1 MGSMRFDTSQSM
13 RLGQQMKLSPKMIQ
27 SMEILH
33 MALPALQERIEQELE
48 SNIALETLEPGLEL
62 EGLEADAVHEELE
75 RERKESE
82 RLAREGE
89 RELVIG
95 ADGEAADFERLD
107 GMEQAYG
114 DGFIEQDSALPRNTH
129 REQGDGDSK
138 MAAMANA
145 PSRGESLVDQLL
157 GQWTFVEAEEDVL
170 AAGRVII
177 EYVRDDGLLDADL
190 EMIQEQ
196 KVASGGYELTQDLLE
211 EALERVQAEL
221 EPPGIAARNIAE
233 SLLLQVDA
241 MDGLVD
247 EDESRLRTDTAKL
260 ISEHFEDLLE
270 NRLPQIEKKS
280 GIDIDR
286 IQAAKAWMHRLE
298 LAPGRLLVDE
308 RVRPIIP
315 DVRVEFDSERDL
327 YVAALS
333 DDPLLHLR
341 VSPSYTEM
349 AKDSSTDV
357 QTREFVE
364 KNVRN
369 ASWLIDA
376 IGQRKNT
383 LLRVVNVVLMRQRDF
398 FDHGPQHLK
407 PLPMVD
413 VAEQLGIHVATVSRA
428 VADKW
433 METPRGYFPLRRFF
447 SGGLE
452 TASGKDMSWE
462 AIKEMVREI
471 VDAED
476 STKPHSD
483 QKIADLLGDRGV
495 TIARR
500 TVVKY
505 REQLGI
511 PSARRRKIHAG

>member
-1 MGSMRFDTSQSM
+1 MF
-13 RLGQQMKLSPKMIQ
+13 
-27 SMEILH
+27 
-33 MALPALQERIEQELE
+33 LPACR
-48 SNIALETLEPGLEL
+48 
-62 EGLEADAVHEELE
+62 
-75 RERKESE
+75 
-82 RLAREGE
+82 
-89 RELVIG
+89 
-95 ADGEAADFERLD
+95 AAN
-107 GMEQAYG
+107 
-114 DGFIEQDSALPRNTH
+114 NT
-129 REQGDGDSK
+129 
-138 MAAMANA
+138 
-145 PSRGESLVDQLL
+145 
-157 GQWTFVEAEEDVL
+157 
-170 AAGRVII
+170 
-177 EYVRDDGLLDADL
+177 
-190 EMIQEQ
+190 
-196 KVASGGYELTQDLLE
+196 
-211 EALERVQAEL
+211 
-221 EPPGIAARNIAE
+221 
-233 SLLLQVDA
+233 
-241 MDGLVD
+241 
-247 EDESRLRTDTAKL
+247 
-260 ISEHFEDLLE
+260 
-270 NRLPQIEKKS
+270 
-280 GIDIDR
+280 
-286 IQAAKAWMHRLE
+286 
-298 LAPGRLLVDE
+298 
-308 RVRPIIP
+308 
-315 DVRVEFDSERDL
+315 
-327 YVAALS
+327 
-333 DDPLLHLR
+333 
-341 VSPSYTEM
+341 
-349 AKDSSTDV
+349 
-357 QTREFVE
+357 
-364 KNVRN
+364 
-369 ASWLIDA
+369 